1 MVAVTSTEFLH
12 CDYLIMKASNGLLFI
27 LKLRR
32 FWICHCLCEM
42 RLSIWMCY
50 WTYNGIVVVF
60 QKLSMRS
67 VDCVAC
73 KHTKHTHSTKRKY
86 WTSLKAERSSCNW
99 RFHKLL
105 NSRCTNP
112 NDRYVN
118 KNRKAFQICGMINI
132 VNVLS
137 FLLCTRV
144 DSINRFLFTFV
155 FIFVFYKNKTR
166 APCNCKRKHIE
177 FLCFHQ

>member
-1 MVAVTSTEFLH
+1 MAFNLDRLH
-12 CDYLIMKASNGLLFI
+12 LSKKKLYFIFILNGRRNVNRIPSLWLLDYELFI

-32 FWICHCLCEM
+32 FWICHCFCEM

-86 WTSLKAERSSCNW
+86 WTSLQAERSSCNW

-137 FLLCTRV
+137 FSLCTRR
-144 DSINRFLFTFV
+144 RFD
-155 FIFVFYKNKTR
+155 R
-166 APCNCKRKHIE
+166 
-177 FLCFHQ
+177 